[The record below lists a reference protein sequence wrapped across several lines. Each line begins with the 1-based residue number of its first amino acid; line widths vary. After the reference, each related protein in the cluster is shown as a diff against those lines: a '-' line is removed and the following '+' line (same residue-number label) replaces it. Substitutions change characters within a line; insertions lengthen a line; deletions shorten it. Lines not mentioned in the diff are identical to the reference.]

1 MQTFRRCWKLKNI
14 LASSSKREVQI
25 YTRNRFYLFPVNH
38 VPLAMLNGSCTTRYM
53 YSVNKVILVVLWNKT
68 MNKDYIEFRL
78 GKGACYSSV
87 GRDGQRQ
94 YIVLDPRCAEKH
106 TLIHEVTSLNSKT
119 IIFENV
125 FRFYTPLVCYT
136 NISDQTEMSTLTL
149 IWQLWLEQI

>member
-1 MQTFRRCWKLKNI
+1 MTDVSTCAFDDAWTTLERRWTC
-14 LASSSKREVQI
+14 
-25 YTRNRFYLFPVNH
+25 
-38 VPLAMLNGSCTTRYM
+38 
-53 YSVNKVILVVLWNKT
+53 
-68 MNKDYIEFRL
+68 
-78 GKGACYSSV
+78 
-87 GRDGQRQ
+87 GRDGKRQ

-136 NISDQTEMSTLTL
+136 SISDQTEMSTLTL

>member
-1 MQTFRRCWKLKNI
+1 MLEIEKHTCIRFE
-14 LASSSKREVQI
+14 KRSTNLHEEPVLLI
-25 YTRNRFYLFPVNH
+25 PCESYTIGH
-38 VPLAMLNGSCTTRYM
+38 VKWPMYYM

-87 GRDGQRQ
+87 GRDGKRQ

-136 NISDQTEMSTLTL
+136 SISDQTEMSTLTL